1 MKATILAGALAA
13 LTYGTAALAQD
24 EGPMQDEVLGEESQ
38 APDSIV
44 IEPVDPSLR
53 GNQDMQGIGGSGSQ
67 DIGGSGDMGLNLQQG
82 EVLLRCEPAQGA
94 IGGSGSL
101 QGSGNLSGS
110 SDLQGSVGLQ
120 DDVQQPLSQDV
131 VVDDEDD
138 EAFGG
143 AGREEDRGGDKR
155 GLTVMLGGG
164 IEGYTN
170 ALAPQISP
178 GPAVGVTASFKPT
191 SVLGIEVG
199 YSGAVNNLD
208 TGAGEGATD
217 GPDLIR
223 NGGHAVATFG
233 LMASDVQPYIL
244 GGIGVSRY
252 NVRGGFSR
260 GFDDDTV
267 GQVPVGAGL
276 RTHIGN
282 FTADA
287 RLNYNFLFDQE
298 FAANVPERNIGAPG
312 DSEFSEGG
320 SYAGTINLG
329 VTF

>member
-1 MKATILAGALAA
+1 MKAKILAGALAA

-24 EGPMQDEVLGEESQ
+24 DVTAQDEVLGEESQ
-38 APDSIV
+38 SQDSIV
-44 IEPVDPSLR
+44 IEPVDPS
-53 GNQDMQGIGGSGSQ
+53 MQGIGGSGG
-67 DIGGSGDMGLNLQQG
+67 DVGASGNAGLNLQQG

-94 IGGSGSL
+94 IGGSGSVSGDTSL
-101 QGSGNLSGS
+101 QGSS
-110 SDLQGSVGLQ
+110 SVQSYEQPIAQDLEV
-120 DDVQQPLSQDV
+120 
-131 VVDDEDD
+131 EDD

-143 AGREEDRGGDKR
+143 SGLEEREDKGGDKR

-178 GPAVGVTASFKPT
+178 GPAVGVTASLKPT

-199 YSGAVNNLD
+199 YSGAVNNID
-208 TGAGEGATD
+208 TGSAGGAVD
-217 GPDLIR
+217 GPDLVR

-252 NVRGGFSR
+252 NVRGGFSE
-260 GFDDDTV
+260 GFTDDTV
-267 GQVPVGAGL
+267 GHVPVGAGL

-312 DSEFSEGG
+312 DSDFSEGG
-320 SYAGTINLG
+320 SYAGTVNIG